1 MRGDRMTTGER
12 IKETRK
18 YRKMTQKQL
27 AEAAGVATGTIQQY
41 ELGKREPRYEI
52 LIRICKALN
61 ISILVFLLPGSTP
74 IKYLTPEAVDDEIN
88 KRNHFGAYI
97 KSLGYELFAE
107 TDGSLGDVFSQKSSG
122 GADGHTLIVD
132 YNHKRLFLLDD
143 AVYRD
148 VLEEDIAA
156 YARFRLQEMMN
167 KATEVFDDGNGGWFE
182 TDPRDEQIEKYL
194 LEKGLKEDK

>member
-1 MRGDRMTTGER
+1 MTTGER
-12 IKETRK
+12 IKEARK

-41 ELGKREPRYEI
+41 ELGKRESRYEI

-74 IKYLTPEAVDDEIN
+74 IKYLTPEAVNDEIN
-88 KRNHFGAYI
+88 KRNHFDAYI
-97 KSLGYELFAE
+97 ESLGYELFADVGGRFGDMFLKDQSS
-107 TDGSLGDVFSQKSSG
+107 DGT
-122 GADGHTLIVD
+122 DGHTLIVD
-132 YNHKRLFLLDD
+132 YNRKRLFLLDD

-167 KATEVFDDGNGGWFE
+167 KATEVFDDGSGGWFE
-182 TDPRDEQIEKYL
+182 TDPRDEQIQKYL
-194 LEKGLKEDK
+194 LENGLKEDK

>member
-1 MRGDRMTTGER
+1 MTTGER
-12 IKETRK
+12 IKEARK

-61 ISILVFLLPGSTP
+61 ISILVFLLPGPTP

-107 TDGSLGDVFSQKSSG
+107 TDGSLGDVFSQKSSV

-132 YNHKRLFLLDD
+132 YNRKRLFLLDD

-148 VLEEDIAA
+148 ILEEEFAV

-167 KATEVFDDGNGGWFE
+167 KATEVFDDGSGGWFE
-182 TDPRDEQIEKYL
+182 TDPRDEQIQRYL
-194 LEKGLKEDK
+194 LENGLIDKK

>member
-1 MRGDRMTTGER
+1 MTTGER
-12 IKETRK
+12 IKEARK

-27 AEAAGVATGTIQQY
+27 AEAAEVATGTIQQY

-74 IKYLTPEAVDDEIN
+74 IKYLTPEAVNDEIN
-88 KRNHFGAYI
+88 KRNHFDAYI
-97 KSLGYELFAE
+97 ESLGYELFAE
-107 TDGSLGDVFSQKSSG
+107 RDGSLGDVFSQKSSG
-122 GADGHTLIVD
+122 GTDGHTLIVD
-132 YNHKRLFLLDD
+132 YNRKRLFLLDD

-167 KATEVFDDGNGGWFE
+167 KATEVFDDGSGGWFE
-182 TDPRDEQIEKYL
+182 TDPRDEQIEKYF
-194 LEKGLKEDK
+194 LEMGLKEDK

>member
-1 MRGDRMTTGER
+1 MTTGER
-12 IKETRK
+12 IKEARK

-88 KRNHFGAYI
+88 KRNHFGAYLE
-97 KSLGYELFAE
+97 SLGYELFAE

-122 GADGHTLIVD
+122 GADGHTLIV
-132 YNHKRLFLLDD
+132 
-143 AVYRD
+143 
-148 VLEEDIAA
+148 AA
-156 YARFRLQEMMN
+156 PARFFYFI
-167 KATEVFDDGNGGWFE
+167 VGNSLS
-182 TDPRDEQIEKYL
+182 KY
-194 LEKGLKEDK
+194 

>member
-1 MRGDRMTTGER
+1 MTTGER

-88 KRNHFGAYI
+88 KRNHFGAYLE
-97 KSLGYELFAE
+97 SLGYELFAE

-122 GADGHTLIVD
+122 GVDGHTLIVD
-132 YNHKRLFLLDD
+132 YNRKRLFLLDD

-148 VLEEDIAA
+148 ILEEECAV

-167 KATEVFDDGNGGWFE
+167 KATEVFDDGSGGWFE
-182 TDPRDEQIEKYL
+182 TDPRDEQIQRYL
-194 LEKGLKEDK
+194 LENGLIDNK

>member
-1 MRGDRMTTGER
+1 MTTGER
-12 IKETRK
+12 IKEARK

-61 ISILVFLLPGSTP
+61 ISILVFLLPGPTP

-107 TDGSLGDVFSQKSSG
+107 TDGSLGDVFSQKSSSE
-122 GADGHTLIVD
+122 ADGHTLIVD
-132 YNHKRLFLLDD
+132 YNRKRLFLLDD

-148 VLEEDIAA
+148 ILEEECAV

-167 KATEVFDDGNGGWFE
+167 KATEVFDDGSGGWFE
-182 TDPRDEQIEKYL
+182 TDPRDEQIQKYL
-194 LEKGLKEDK
+194 FDNGLKEDE

>member
-1 MRGDRMTTGER
+1 MTTGER
-12 IKETRK
+12 IKEARK
-18 YRKMTQKQL
+18 HRKMTQKQL

-122 GADGHTLIVD
+122 GTDGHTLIVD
-132 YNHKRLFLLDD
+132 YNRKRLFLLDD
-143 AVYRD
+143 AVYHD
-148 VLEEDIAA
+148 VLEEECAV

-182 TDPRDEQIEKYL
+182 TDPRDEQIEKYF
-194 LEKGLKEDK
+194 LEKVLKEDK

>member
-1 MRGDRMTTGER
+1 MTTGER
-12 IKETRK
+12 IKEARK

-61 ISILVFLLPGSTP
+61 ISILVFLLPGPTP
-74 IKYLTPEAVDDEIN
+74 IKNQMPEAVDDEIN

-97 KSLGYELFAE
+97 KSLGYVLFAE
-107 TDGSLGDVFSQKSSG
+107 RDGSLGDVFSQKSSG

-132 YNHKRLFLLDD
+132 YNRKRLFLLDD

-148 VLEEDIAA
+148 ILEEECAV

-167 KATEVFDDGNGGWFE
+167 KATEVFDDGSGGWFE
-182 TDPRDEQIEKYL
+182 TDPRDEQIQRYL
-194 LEKGLKEDK
+194 LENGLIDNK

>member
-1 MRGDRMTTGER
+1 MTTGER
-12 IKETRK
+12 IKEARK

-122 GADGHTLIVD
+122 RADGHTLIVD
-132 YNHKRLFLLDD
+132 YNRKRLFLLDD

-182 TDPRDEQIEKYL
+182 TDPRDEQIQKFL
-194 LEKGLKEDK
+194 LDNGLKEDE

>member
-1 MRGDRMTTGER
+1 MTIGER
-12 IKETRK
+12 IKEARK

-27 AEAAGVATGTIQQY
+27 AEAADVATGTIQQY

-74 IKYLTPEAVDDEIN
+74 IKYLTPEAVNDEIN
-88 KRNHFGAYI
+88 KRNHFDAYI
-97 KSLGYELFAE
+97 ESLGYELFAE
-107 TDGSLGDVFSQKSSG
+107 RDGSLGDVFSQKSSG
-122 GADGHTLIVD
+122 GTDGHTLIVD
-132 YNHKRLFLLDD
+132 YNRKRLFLLDD

-167 KATEVFDDGNGGWFE
+167 KATEVFDDGSGGWFE
-182 TDPRDEQIEKYL
+182 TDPRDEQIEKYF
-194 LEKGLKEDK
+194 LEMGLKEDK

>member
-1 MRGDRMTTGER
+1 MTTGER
-12 IKETRK
+12 IKEARK
-18 YRKMTQKQL
+18 HRKMTQKQL

-74 IKYLTPEAVDDEIN
+74 INYLTPEAVNDEIN

-122 GADGHTLIVD
+122 RADGHTLIVD
-132 YNHKRLFLLDD
+132 YNRKRLFLLDD

-182 TDPRDEQIEKYL
+182 TDPRDEQIQKFL
-194 LEKGLKEDK
+194 LANGLKEDE

>member
-1 MRGDRMTTGER
+1 MTTGER
-12 IKETRK
+12 IKEARK

-41 ELGKREPRYEI
+41 ELGKREPKYEI

-74 IKYLTPEAVDDEIN
+74 IKYLTPEAVNDEIN
-88 KRNHFGAYI
+88 KRNHFDAYI
-97 KSLGYELFAE
+97 ESLGYELFADVGGRFGDMFLKDQSS
-107 TDGSLGDVFSQKSSG
+107 DGT
-122 GADGHTLIVD
+122 DGHTLIVD
-132 YNHKRLFLLDD
+132 YNRKRLFLLDD

-182 TDPRDEQIEKYL
+182 TDPRDGQIQKYF
-194 LEKGLKEDK
+194 LEKGLKENK

>member
-1 MRGDRMTTGER
+1 MTTGER
-12 IKETRK
+12 IKEARK
-18 YRKMTQKQL
+18 YRRMTQKQL
-27 AEAAGVATGTIQQY
+27 AEAADVATDTIQQY

-74 IKYLTPEAVDDEIN
+74 IQYLTPEAVNDEIN
-88 KRNHFGAYI
+88 KRNHFDAYI
-97 KSLGYELFAE
+97 ESLGYELFAE
-107 TDGSLGDVFSQKSSG
+107 RDGSLGDVFSQKSSG
-122 GADGHTLIVD
+122 GTDGHTLIVD
-132 YNHKRLFLLDD
+132 YNRKRLFLLDD

-182 TDPRDEQIEKYL
+182 TDPRDEQIQRYL
-194 LEKGLKEDK
+194 LVNGLIDNK